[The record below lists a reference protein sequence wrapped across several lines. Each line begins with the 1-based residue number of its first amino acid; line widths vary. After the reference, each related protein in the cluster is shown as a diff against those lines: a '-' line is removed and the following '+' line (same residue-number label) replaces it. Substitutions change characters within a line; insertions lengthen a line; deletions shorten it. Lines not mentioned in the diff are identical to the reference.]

1 MFAPDTVRL
10 FTHKAAERKNTWEE
24 KIITSDLFHA
34 PVVFLS
40 STQQLGSL
48 PNLSGGHHLHRIF
61 HISLVSIFIRQKA
74 ARLNQALEN
83 QVIRL
88 YLLSP
93 LRIFATR

>member
-1 MFAPDTVRL
+1 MGGKNNYVR
-10 FTHKAAERKNTWEE
+10 
-24 KIITSDLFHA
+24 
-34 PVVFLS
+34 PVSCARRFLS

-61 HISLVSIFIRQKA
+61 HISLVPIFIRQKA